1 MEKKV
6 LVPVA
11 QGTEEMEAITI
22 IDVLR
27 RSGATVTVASVSL
40 EIVQYLLT
48 GFPIW
53 PITGNIYDRCLG
65 PLQRMH
71 VSDFHNHGC
80 QQIMLS

>member
-27 RSGATVTVASVSL
+27 RAGANVIVASVDKIDIKASNGIEFKANRL
-40 EIVQYLLT
+40 IK
-48 GFPIW
+48 
-53 PITGNIYDRCLG
+53 D
-65 PLQRMH
+65 
-71 VSDFHNHGC
+71 
-80 QQIMLS
+80 

>member
-27 RSGATVTVASVSL
+27 RAGVTVIVALVD
-40 EIVQYLLT
+40 EIDIKAYRTAVRSQGIL
-48 GFPIW
+48 
-53 PITGNIYDRCLG
+53 R
-65 PLQRMH
+65 
-71 VSDFHNHGC
+71 
-80 QQIMLS
+80 